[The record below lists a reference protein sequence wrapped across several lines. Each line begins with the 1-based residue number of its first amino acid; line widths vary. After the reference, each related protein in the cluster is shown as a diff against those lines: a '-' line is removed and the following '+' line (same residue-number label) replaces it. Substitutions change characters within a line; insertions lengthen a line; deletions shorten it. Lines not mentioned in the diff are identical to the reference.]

1 MGRRRLTLG
10 LVGAVAV
17 RRGRVAAGCR
27 VVRPPQ
33 EGVEV
38 ITGSELIC
46 KGLTSTVSSRFVRLQ
61 TPSLSRIDADAERQ
75 TEQRSRFDG

>member
-1 MGRRRLTLG
+1 M
-10 LVGAVAV
+10 
-17 RRGRVAAGCR
+17 
-27 VVRPPQ
+27 
-33 EGVEV
+33 

-75 TEQRSRFDG
+75 SEQRSRFDG